1 MINKIG
7 EASALNVANGVAG
20 ADSISE
26 STLSVSD
33 LGD

>member
-1 MINKIG
+1 MTSKIG

-20 ADSISE
+20 ANPISD
-26 STLSVSD
+26 STLSVSN